1 MPWSG
6 RTTHPK
12 SSDADDL
19 RWVRNV
25 LGGDPA
31 HPFVRSPY
39 LARPSAADPQLLVPL
54 QPRAVTRAAMH
65 RVHDA
70 RSWPQ
75 RLTGLGAQAAAQA
88 GLLPLAGGERIALAP
103 FPLVTH
109 LANVLGETE
118 LVPVIS
124 IGPRRRN
131 RKPVVQLVRPDGVVV
146 GFAKIAWSPFT
157 VSLISNE
164 AHWLRRVEGR
174 LPPGLRSPVVLVHER
189 HDREGQSTE
198 VVVTSPVPTP
208 LRSHR
213 KGPLDIHLLTQ
224 LARCLGSETCTV
236 AESGLFDEWRP
247 LIGDAIDLDLLLS
260 GIGGETIEIGL
271 WHGDLTPWNTA
282 TSRPATSA
290 GPVTSAWDWEFAAD
304 RRPVG
309 FDALHLA
316 FETVRRAQNE
326 ALAIDAVVRHAPDLL
341 ASVPGGPA
349 NLNAQA
355 VTDLYLCE
363 ILARESRLRGEGWE
377 PEHLGPLE
385 ALLTQAISTRLR
397 RFLSK
402 PPTA

>member
-6 RTTHPK
+6 STTHPEN
-12 SSDADDL
+12 SDADDL
-19 RWVRNV
+19 RWVRNA

-31 HPFVRSPY
+31 RPFVRSPY

-75 RLTGLGAQAAAQA
+75 RLAGLGAQAAARA

-103 FPLVTH
+103 FPLVAH
-109 LANVLGETE
+109 LASVLGEPR

-164 AHWLRRVEGR
+164 ARWLREVAGR
-174 LPPGLRSPVVLVHER
+174 LPAGLRSPAVLAHEQHER
-189 HDREGQSTE
+189 DGHSIE

-208 LRSHR
+208 LRSR
-213 KGPLDIHLLTQ
+213 RNGPLDIGLLTQ
-224 LARCLGSETCTV
+224 LARCLGSETCTIGQ
-236 AESGLFDEWRP
+236 SGLVEEWRP
-247 LIGDAIDLDLLLS
+247 LIGDAVDLDLLLTGS
-260 GIGGETIEIGL
+260 GNESVEIGL

-282 TSRPATSA
+282 TSRPATAA
-290 GPVTSAWDWEFAAD
+290 GPVTSVWDWEFAAD

-326 ALAIDAVVRHAPDLL
+326 QLAIDAVVRQAPELL
-341 ASVPGGPA
+341 TSVPGGPK
-349 NLNAQA
+349 NVNAQA
-355 VTDLYLCE
+355 TIDLYLCE
-363 ILARESRLRGEGWE
+363 ILAREARLRGEGWE

-385 ALLTQAISTRLR
+385 ALLTQTINNRLR
-397 RFLSK
+397 RHRSK
-402 PPTA
+402 PATA

>member
-6 RTTHPK
+6 RTTHPEN
-12 SSDADDL
+12 SDADDL
-19 RWVRNV
+19 RWVRSA

-54 QPRAVTRAAMH
+54 QPHAVTRAAMH

-75 RLTGLGAQAAAQA
+75 RIAGLGAQAAARV

-103 FPLVTH
+103 FPLITH
-109 LANVLGETE
+109 LATVLGEPE

-131 RKPVVQLVRPDGVVV
+131 RKPVVQLVRPDGIVV

-157 VSLISNE
+157 VALISNE
-164 AHWLRRVEGR
+164 AHWLRRIDGR
-174 LPPGLRSPVVLVHER
+174 LPAGLRSPVVLAHEQ
-189 HDREGQSTE
+189 HDRDGEPID

-213 KGPLDIHLLTQ
+213 DGPLDIGLLTQ
-224 LARCLGSETCTV
+224 LARCLGSETTTV
-236 AESGLFDEWRP
+236 GQSGLVEEWRP
-247 LIGDAIDLDLLLS
+247 LIGGAVDLDLLLK
-260 GIGGETIEIGL
+260 GIGNESVEIGL
-271 WHGDLTPWNTA
+271 WHGDLTPWNTS
-282 TSRPATSA
+282 TSRPATA
-290 GPVTSAWDWEFAAD
+290 DHPVTSVWDWEFAGD

-309 FDALHLA
+309 FDAIHLA
-316 FETVRRAQNE
+316 FEIVRRAENE
-326 ALAIDAVVRHAPDLL
+326 RQAIDAVIGQAPDLL
-341 ASVPGGPA
+341 ASVPGSPVTS
-349 NLNAQA
+349 NAQA
-355 VTDLYLCE
+355 VIDLYLCE
-363 ILARESRLRGEGWE
+363 ILAREARLRGEGWE

-385 ALLTQAISTRLR
+385 ALLTQTIGERLLR
-397 RFLSK
+397 HRSN
-402 PPTA
+402 PASA

>member
-6 RTTHPK
+6 TTTHPEN
-12 SSDADDL
+12 SDADDL
-19 RWVRNV
+19 RWVRSA

-39 LARPSAADPQLLVPL
+39 LARPSATDPQLLVPL

-75 RLTGLGAQAAAQA
+75 RLAGLGAQAVARV

-109 LANVLGETE
+109 LANVLGEPE

-164 AHWLRRVEGR
+164 AHWLRQVEGR
-174 LPPGLRSPVVLVHER
+174 LPPGLRAPVVLVHER
-189 HDREGQSTE
+189 HEQDGESTE

-213 KGPLDIHLLTQ
+213 KGPLDTQLLTQ

-236 AESGLFDEWRP
+236 AESGIVDGWRP
-247 LIGDAIDLDLLLS
+247 HIGDVVDLDLLLS
-260 GIGGETIEIGL
+260 GIGNESVEIGL

-282 TSRPATSA
+282 TSKPALSA
-290 GPVTSAWDWEFAAD
+290 QPVTSAWDWEFADD

-326 ALAIDAVVRHAPDLL
+326 QLAIDAVVRQAPELL
-341 ASVPGGPA
+341 ASVPGG
-349 NLNAQA
+349 LGTSNAQA
-355 VTDLYLCE
+355 VIDLYLCE
-363 ILARESRLRGEGWE
+363 ILAREARLRGEGWE
-377 PEHLGPLE
+377 PEHLGPIE
-385 ALLTQAISTRLR
+385 ALLTQAISGRLR